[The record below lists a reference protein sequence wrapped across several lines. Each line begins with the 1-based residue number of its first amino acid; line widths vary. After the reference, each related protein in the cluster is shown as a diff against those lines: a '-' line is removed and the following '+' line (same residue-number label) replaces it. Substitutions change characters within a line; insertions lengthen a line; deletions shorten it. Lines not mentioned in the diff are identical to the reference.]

1 MSLNV
6 ALALIVGCV
15 LGVFSTVVLIGLAFA
30 VREHNKNKKEK
41 DEPKQMEE
49 EDLYV

>member
-15 LGVFSTVVLIGLAFA
+15 CGVFSTITLIGLALA
-30 VREHNKNKKEK
+30 VKEHNNKKNQIE
-41 DEPKQMEE
+41 Q
-49 EDLYV
+49 EDTTEHE

>member
-15 LGVFSTVVLIGLAFA
+15 LGIFSTIVLVGLAFA
-30 VREHNKNKKEK
+30 VREHKQNK
-41 DEPKQMEE
+41 QEE
-49 EDLYV
+49 THE

>member
-30 VREHNKNKKEK
+30 VRDRKELTK
-41 DEPKQMEE
+41 PKQEE
-49 EDLYV
+49 TEQHE

>member
-15 LGVFSTVVLIGLAFA
+15 LGVFSTILLVGLAFA
-30 VREHNKNKKEK
+30 VREYKQNK
-41 DEPKQMEE
+41 QEE
-49 EDLYV
+49 EKR

>member
-1 MSLNV
+1 MTLNV

-30 VREHNKNKKEK
+30 VRDRKKHTK
-41 DEPKQMEE
+41 PKQEE
-49 EDLYV
+49 TEQHE

>member
-15 LGVFSTVVLIGLAFA
+15 LGVFSTILLVGLAFA
-30 VREHNKNKKEK
+30 VREHKQKK
-41 DEPKQMEE
+41 QEE
-49 EDLYV
+49 EKR

>member
-6 ALALIVGCV
+6 AIALMVGCV

-30 VREHNKNKKEK
+30 VREHKQNK
-41 DEPKQMEE
+41 QEE
-49 EDLYV
+49 THE